1 MAKHLN
7 DYEIGKIVAL
17 LLGWKS
23 ALSWEALSDA
33 CEKII
38 GRCPSRQTLADKP
51 RVVLAYNAA
60 KDRLKKRRAGETTAT
75 PDSMHVAFQRIAR
88 LEAENVQIKAENNL
102 LLQQFVTWQYNAYKA
117 GLSADRLNEPLPPID
132 LNPS

>member
-1 MAKHLN
+1 MAKHLD
-7 DYEIGKIVAL
+7 DYEIGKIVVL

-23 ALSWEALSDA
+23 ALSWDALSDA

-38 GRCPSRQTLADKP
+38 GRHPSRQTLADKP
-51 RVVLAYNAA
+51 RIVLAYKAA
-60 KDRLKKRRAGETTAT
+60 KERLKKQCAGETPAA
-75 PDSMHVAFQRIAR
+75 PDSMNVALQRIAR
-88 LEAENVQIKAENNL
+88 LEAENVQLKAENNL